1 MRGLIFILAV
11 AVLSVLPRWA
21 IAASDQVLRAMYCMS
36 VIDLELA
43 ENRKISPELRAE
55 IVTHGVEYYR
65 NLARQR
71 PLTEKEKHE
80 LSDVEEFAR
89 TGVSE
94 VDRTLARNRE
104 RLRVYWLSNSDTLAD
119 DLALMAAR
127 QRAGVDFEQ
136 CKAEKPAFSC
146 TKPCDD
152 LCALGNTP
160 CLSACY
166 VKCGAPTCA
175 RTYACF
181 NPTWLPY

>member
-1 MRGLIFILAV
+1 MRGVIFLVAV
-11 AVLSVLPRWA
+11 AILSFLPRSA
-21 IAASDQVLRAMYCMS
+21 IAASDQVIRAMYCMS

-43 ENRKISPELRAE
+43 EDRKMAPE
-55 IVTHGVEYYR
+55 VGSYGVEYYR

-80 LSDVEEFAR
+80 LSDAQELAR
-89 TGVSE
+89 TGVSNL
-94 VDRTLARNRE
+94 DRVLARNRE
-104 RLRVYWLSNSDTLAD
+104 RLRVYWLSNGDALAD

-136 CKAEKPAFSC
+136 CKAEKPEFSC
-146 TKPCDD
+146 TKPCSD
-152 LCALGNTP
+152 LCISGTPGNNTP

-166 VKCGAPTCA
+166 VKCGGPTCA
-175 RTYACF
+175 RTMACL

>member
-1 MRGLIFILAV
+1 MRGLIFSLAV

-36 VIDLELA
+36 VLDLELA
-43 ENRKISPELRAE
+43 ESRKISPELRAE

-80 LSDVEEFAR
+80 LSDVQEFAR
-89 TGVSE
+89 TGVSD
-94 VDRTLARNRE
+94 VDRELARNRE
-104 RLRVYWLSNSDTLAD
+104 RLRVYWLSNSDAD
-119 DLALMAAR
+119 DGSALMTAR

-136 CKAEKPAFSC
+136 CKAENPAFSC
-146 TKPCDD
+146 TQPCAD
-152 LCALGNTP
+152 LCIAGNAP
-160 CLSACY
+160 GCFAACE

-175 RTYACF
+175 RTFACF

>member
-43 ENRKISPELRAE
+43 EGRKISPELRAE

-80 LSDVEEFAR
+80 LSDAQEFAR
-89 TGVSE
+89 TGVSDL
-94 VDRTLARNRE
+94 DRELARNRE
-104 RLRVYWLSNSDTLAD
+104 RLRVYWLSNSDAD
-119 DLALMAAR
+119 DGLALMTAK
-127 QRAGVDFEQ
+127 QRAGVDVEQ
-136 CKAEKPAFSC
+136 CKTESSPAFSC
-146 TKPCDD
+146 TKPCGD
-152 LCALGNTP
+152 LCVPGNIPCFAL
-160 CLSACY
+160 CD

-175 RTYACF
+175 RTLACL

>member
-1 MRGLIFILAV
+1 MRGVIFIV
-11 AVLSVLPRWA
+11 AVVVLNIIPRWA
-21 IAASDQVLRAMYCMS
+21 VAASDQVLRAMYCMS

-43 ENRKISPELRAE
+43 ENRKMAPEIASY
-55 IVTHGVEYYR
+55 GVEYYR
-65 NLARQR
+65 NLAHLR

-80 LSDVEEFAR
+80 LSDVQEFAR
-89 TGVSE
+89 TGVSDL
-94 VDRTLARNRE
+94 DRKLARNRE
-104 RLRVYWLSNSDTLAD
+104 RLRVYWLSNSDALTD

-152 LCALGNTP
+152 LCTLGNTP

-175 RTYACF
+175 RTLACF